1 MMNRRQFIAFGSGSL
16 VFAPNLSAKTRGAF
30 DVELP
35 EQADVLVIGGG
46 GAGLAAALSAAQA
59 GASVVLAEAEK
70 ELGGNTLRSAGYMN
84 AVAYRRDQNDSTA
97 EHEAQTLWAGE
108 YRNRPDLVRVLCREA
123 AETTAWLAR
132 AGVRFLPGL
141 QQPYGA
147 ISCRAVR
154 PVAGSG
160 RGYVEPLVAS
170 ALQAGVKI
178 FSGWRAIGV
187 QRIDADG
194 LRARV
199 SFQNAQGQR
208 RTILV
213 HKAIVAATGGFSGNQ
228 KLCALYEP
236 RLAELQTVGA
246 AALQGDF
253 TEVLFRLGAET
264 FGMDYIGLGPCS
276 FSRSS
281 YILGACGIEHLIFVN
296 KLGER
301 FYPEDG
307 LADML
312 AEAVLQSPD
321 RVMFA
326 LFDDKSRP
334 LLLEDELRA
343 LREAEHSG
351 DVIVSEELDALADLS
366 GIPARTLEQTVAR
379 FNQAV
384 RTGNDPLGRK
394 AESMRHTLDK
404 PPFRLVRLKMG
415 IQLTLGGLQID
426 SRARLRNRLGAVIP
440 GFFAAGEAVG
450 GFHGINRLE
459 GNALSA
465 AFTFGRI
472 AGREAAAATP
482 P

>member
-16 VFAPNLSAKTRGAF
+16 VFAQTLSAKAEDAF
-30 DVELP
+30 KGELP
-35 EQADVLVIGGG
+35 EQADVLVIGSG
-46 GAGLAAALSAAQA
+46 GAGLAAALSAAQG
-59 GASVVLAEAEK
+59 GARVVLVEAEK

-84 AVAYRRDQNDSTA
+84 VVADGHAENDSPA
-97 EHEAQTLWAGE
+97 QHEAQTLWAGE
-108 YRNRPDLVRVLCREA
+108 LRNRPDLVKVLCREA

-132 AGVRFLPGL
+132 AGVRFLPGR

-154 PVAGSG
+154 PTVGSG
-160 RGYVEPLVAS
+160 RGYVEPLTA
-170 ALQAGVKI
+170 AAQEAGVKI

-187 QRIDADG
+187 HRIDAGG

-199 SFQNAQGQR
+199 IFQNVQGR
-208 RTILV
+208 RRDILV
-213 HKAIVAATGGFSGNQ
+213 RKAVVAATGGFSGNQ
-228 KLCALYEP
+228 HLCALYEP
-236 RLAELQTVGA
+236 RLAELQTAGSA
-246 AALQGDF
+246 SLQGDF
-253 TEVLFRLGAET
+253 TEALFRMGAET
-264 FGMDYIGLGPCS
+264 LGMDYIGLGPCS
-276 FSRSS
+276 LSRGS

-326 LFDDKSRP
+326 LFDDKSRTF
-334 LLLEDELRA
+334 LLEDELHA
-343 LREAEHSG
+343 QREAERCG
-351 DVIVSEELDALADLS
+351 DVIFSETLDALAYLA
-366 GIPARTLEQTVAR
+366 GIPARTLEQTVEH

-384 RTGNDPLGRK
+384 RSGNDPFGRK
-394 AESMRHTLDK
+394 AATMQHTIDK
-404 PPFRLVRLKMG
+404 PPFRLVRLTMG

-426 SRARLRNRLGAVIP
+426 DRARLRDRLGAVIP

-472 AGREAAAATP
+472 AGLEAAAAAP